1 MTDKKYT
8 IRPKG
13 KTEPV
18 FEVTD
23 FEPGDGYAFS
33 ARLAESV
40 GRNAFHKGEWDIEEI
55 QPTTLDLLNDCGENA
70 YVTSRTDANSFGFAK
85 EEGNWWRIG
94 DVGIVYHV
102 EEVAREIDRCGL
114 EIIFEGVK

>member
-18 FEVTD
+18 FEVVGVHTGPYL
-23 FEPGDGYAFS
+23 F
-33 ARLAESV
+33 ARLAEGVSAECF
-40 GRNAFHKGEWDIEEI
+40 RANEWDIEETK
-55 QPTTLDLLNDCGENA
+55 PTTLDLLNDCGENA
-70 YVTSRTDANSFGFAK
+70 YVASRTDGERLAFAK
-85 EEGNWWRIG
+85 EGEKWWCIG
-94 DVGIVYHV
+94 DLAT
-102 EEVAREIDRCGL
+102 EAAAFRVAEHIENNGL